1 MLCYTPPNVPFYSD
15 PVVLVSARPRPS
27 KRGAG
32 YKEMRRDFRAMFN
45 TQIRGAKAAT
55 SIVRACI
62 EDATAPW
69 DIRLKAIELALKYG
83 FGMPERMDDEQIVV
97 LAERKLEARIAEA
110 RLAITAMEG
119 EQG

>member
-1 MLCYTPPNVPFYSD
+1 
-15 PVVLVSARPRPS
+15 
-27 KRGAG
+27 
-32 YKEMRRDFRAMFN
+32 MRKDFREMFGA
-45 TQIRGAKAAT
+45 IRGEKSAT
-55 SIVRACI
+55 RIVRACI